1 MESKPSHPENCLG
14 GSKSRRVTGSA
25 FDLEVV
31 SQNGI
36 SDEEIL
42 EVARVHAKTVDLEV
56 DLERVEWELSYR
68 ARRRAGA
75 CRYDADRDVAT
86 IVLSRR
92 AYEAYDRADF
102 EEVVR
107 HELVHAW
114 EFQHFGESGHGTRFR
129 ERAADVDAPR
139 HCKSFSRPRY
149 VLRCLE
155 CDWRAERHR
164 ASKPVRSP
172 GSYRCGRC
180 QGSYEVEHVD
190 SGRTWTTAGGYGGI
204 KAALGDRW

>member
-1 MESKPSHPENCLG
+1 M
-14 GSKSRRVTGSA
+14 
-25 FDLEVV
+25 
-31 SQNGI
+31 SQTGI
-36 SDEEIL
+36 SDAEIL
-42 EVARVHAKTVDLEV
+42 EAARAHAKTVDLEV
-56 DLERVEWELSYR
+56 DLEALEWEVSHR

-75 CRYDADRDVAT
+75 CRYDPGDDVAT
-86 IVLSRR
+86 IVLARR
-92 AYEAYDRADF
+92 AYEAYDLESF
-102 EEVVR
+102 EAVVR

-114 EFQHFGESGHGTRFR
+114 EFQRFGESDHGERFR
-129 ERAADVDAPR
+129 ERAAAVDAPR
-139 HCKSFSRPRY
+139 HCESFSRPRY

-172 GSYRCGRC
+172 DSYRCGCCR
-180 QGSYEVEHVD
+180 GSYEVEHVD